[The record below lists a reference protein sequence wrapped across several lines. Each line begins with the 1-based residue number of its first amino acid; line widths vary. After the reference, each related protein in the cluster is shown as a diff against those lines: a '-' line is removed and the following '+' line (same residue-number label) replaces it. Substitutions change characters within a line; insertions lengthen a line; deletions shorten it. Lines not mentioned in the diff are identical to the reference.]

1 MIEEICVNLANLD
14 EKVFAKY
21 VYEKEPL
28 KGKLSFHDYYN
39 NYYLKAI
46 EDGKKVA
53 GDYINKDINDIAKE
67 LGAEIKML
75 EMQGGDTI
83 YNFAMYTEPNH
94 IQIYKQNVEESQE
107 IIDSIIDER
116 YHSINVYNSI
126 LAHEVFH
133 MLESKYKDLFIYKP
147 HIKLWKLFK
156 YENISKLVS
165 LEEVGAMSFA
175 KTLLNMKIN
184 PYCLDVVMC
193 MSRAPLRA
201 KKLYNYFM
209 NTKEELANE

>member
-21 VYEKEPL
+21 AYEKEPL
-28 KGKLSFHDYYN
+28 KGKLSFHNYYN
-39 NYYLKAI
+39 DYYLKAV
-46 EDGKKVA
+46 EDGKNVA
-53 GDYINKDINDIAKE
+53 FNYLNKDISEIAKE
-67 LGAEIKML
+67 LGAEIEML

-83 YNFAMYTEPNH
+83 YNFALYTEPNH

-107 IIDSIIDER
+107 IVDSIIDER
-116 YHSINVYNSI
+116 YRSINVYNCI

-147 HIKLWKLFK
+147 HIKLWELFK

-165 LEEVGAMSFA
+165 LEEVGAMSFVRS
-175 KTLLNMKIN
+175 LYNMQIS
-184 PYCLDVVMC
+184 PYVLDVIMC

-209 NTKEELANE
+209 KTKEELANE

>member
-1 MIEEICVNLANLD
+1 MIEEICTNLANLD

-46 EDGKKVA
+46 EDGEKVA

>member
-1 MIEEICVNLANLD
+1 MIEEICTNLANLD

-28 KGKLSFHDYYN
+28 KGKLSFHDYYD

-46 EDGKKVA
+46 EEGKKVA
-53 GDYINKDINDIAKE
+53 DDYAGKGVNEIAKE
-67 LGAEIKML
+67 LGAEIEML

-83 YNFAMYTEPNH
+83 FNFAMYTEPNH
-94 IQIYKQNVEESQE
+94 IQIYKQNAQESQE
-107 IIDSIIDER
+107 IVDSLIDER
-116 YHSINVYNSI
+116 YHGINVYNCI
-126 LAHEVFH
+126 LAHEIFH
-133 MLESKYKDLFIYKP
+133 MLENKYKDLFIYQP
-147 HIKLWKLFK
+147 QIKLWKIFK
-156 YENISKLVS
+156 FENISKLVS
-165 LEEVGAMSFA
+165 LEEVGAMSFTR
-175 KTLLNMKIN
+175 KLLNMQIN

-193 MSRAPLRA
+193 MSRAPERA

>member
-1 MIEEICVNLANLD
+1 MIEEICVNLANLE

-53 GDYINKDINDIAKE
+53 NDYINKDINDIAKE
-67 LGAEIKML
+67 LGAEIEML